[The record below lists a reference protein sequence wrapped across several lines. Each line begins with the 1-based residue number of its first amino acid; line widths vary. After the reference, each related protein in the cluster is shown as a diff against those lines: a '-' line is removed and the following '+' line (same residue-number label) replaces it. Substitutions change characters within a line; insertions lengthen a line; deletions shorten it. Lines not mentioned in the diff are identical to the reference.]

1 MSQAP
6 LVLVDGSSYLYR
18 AFHAMPP
25 LTTSKGLPSGAVKG
39 VLNMLKSLG
48 RQYPDSPIAVVFD
61 AKGGTFRDVLF
72 AQYKA
77 NRPSMPDELRVQ
89 IEPLHA
95 SVRALGFPLLCVEG
109 VEADDVIGTLARKSA
124 AQGCP
129 VVISTGDKDMAQLV
143 CPHVTLV
150 NTMTGSV
157 YDVEGVRTKF
167 GVGPELIID
176 FLALMGDKSDN
187 IPGVPGVGEKTA
199 VGLLLG
205 IGGGLDMIYA
215 NLDKV
220 AGLPI
225 RGAKTL
231 AGKLAENRD
240 MAYLSYE
247 LATIKLDVPLELR
260 FDQLLPG
267 PVDHAALL
275 DLYAQLEFKSWRDE
289 ILRQSKIA
297 GAEAIRGG
305 LFDSPALPAADIFN
319 PAADPAADNVAASS
333 ADDANVADY
342 SALASGADD
351 SGVVDSNALVSSSAE
366 ANAAMSNGVVC
377 SEADS
382 NAADAHT
389 TMPTPA
395 GAGAESADGIAS
407 AVSTVDDEAQPAAA
421 QYETILDQARFEVWL
436 DKLRQAELFAFDTET
451 TGLDAQ
457 QAQLVGVSFA
467 VKAHEAAYIPLT
479 HSYMGVPAQLDRDS
493 VLRALQP
500 LLEDPRKAKVGQNA
514 KYDINILANCAIGG
528 DPQQGI
534 QVQGVAFDSML
545 ESYVLDSVATR
556 HNMDALALK
565 YLDYTTVSFEQIAGK
580 GAKQLSFDQIA
591 LEQAGPYAAED
602 ADVTLR
608 LHQALWPRLQA
619 VPNLGKVLTEIEMP
633 LVPVLAR
640 IERQGALVDAKLLGE
655 HSQELGEKLV
665 ALEREAF
672 AIAGEEF
679 NLGSPKQLGV
689 ILYEKLGLPIISKTA
704 KGQAST
710 AEAVLAELAEKDF
723 ELPKVLMQYRSLSK
737 LKSTYT
743 DRLPEQINPRTGRI
757 HTSYQQAV
765 AATGRL
771 SSSDPNLQNIPIR
784 SAEGRRIRQAF
795 IAPPGYQLLAAD
807 YSQIELRIMAH
818 LAQDEG
824 LLYAFEHNLDVHRA
838 TAAEVF
844 GVELEAVTTEQRRS
858 AKAINFG
865 LIYGMS
871 AFGLA
876 KQIGVDRKQSQAYI
890 DRYFARYPGVLS
902 YMERTREQ
910 ASEQGYVETLFG
922 RRLYLPQIH
931 SKSQG
936 LRKGAERT
944 AINAPMQGTAADIIK
959 RAMVAVDN
967 WLSESGLDARV
978 ILQVHDEL
986 VLEVRT
992 DLIEQVREQVRACM
1006 SGAASLSVP
1015 LLVEVG
1021 VGANWD
1027 EAH

>member
-1 MSQAP
+1 MPQPLHLAIVARYIFPLSVHNGPSNRLIPRMSQTP

-18 AFHAMPP
+18 AFHALPP
-25 LTTSKGLPSGAVKG
+25 LTTSKGLPTGAVKG
-39 VLNMLKSLG
+39 VLNMLKSL
-48 RQYPDSPIAVVFD
+48 RKQYPDSPFAVVFD
-61 AKGGTFRDVLF
+61 AKGGTFRDELF
-72 AQYKA
+72 ADYKA
-77 NRPSMPDELRVQ
+77 NRPSMPDDLRVQ

-95 SVRALGFPLLCVEG
+95 SVRALGYPLLCVEG
-109 VEADDVIGTLARKSA
+109 VEADDVIGTLARQCA
-124 AQGCP
+124 AEGRD

-150 NTMTGSV
+150 NTMSGSV
-157 YDVEGVRTKF
+157 YDIDGVKEKF

-176 FLALMGDKSDN
+176 YLALMGDKVDN

-199 VGLLLG
+199 VGLLVG
-205 IGGGLDMIYA
+205 VGGGLDVLYA

-220 AGLPI
+220 PELPI
-225 RGAKTL
+225 RGAKAL
-231 AGKLAENRD
+231 PAKLLEHKE
-240 MAYLSYE
+240 MAFLSYQ
-247 LATIKLDVPLELR
+247 LATIKLDVPLDIQIESLH
-260 FDQLLPG
+260 PG
-267 PVDHAALL
+267 AQDRAALAE
-275 DLYAQLEFKSWRDE
+275 LYTLLEFKTGLDELARDT
-289 ILRQSKIA
+289 KAANIA
-297 GAEAIRGG
+297 VIRSGG
-305 LFDSPALPAADIFN
+305 LFDEPAVPVAAADSVEEAAPALAAEVN
-319 PAADPAADNVAASS
+319 
-333 ADDANVADY
+333 
-342 SALASGADD
+342 
-351 SGVVDSNALVSSSAE
+351 
-366 ANAAMSNGVVC
+366 
-377 SEADS
+377 
-382 NAADAHT
+382 
-389 TMPTPA
+389 
-395 GAGAESADGIAS
+395 
-407 AVSTVDDEAQPAAA
+407 
-421 QYETILDQARFEVWL
+421 YETVLDAERFAVWL
-436 DKLRQAELFAFDTET
+436 EKLHKAELFAFDTET

-457 QAQLVGVSFA
+457 QAQLVGISLA
-467 VKAHEAAYIPLT
+467 VQANEAAYIPLT
-479 HSYMGVPAQLDRDS
+479 HSYMGVPAQLDRDT
-493 VLRALQP
+493 VLLALKP
-500 LLEDPRKAKVGQNA
+500 IFEDASKAKVGQHA

-528 DPQQGI
+528 DLQNGI
-534 QVQGVAFDSML
+534 QVRGLAFDSML

-565 YLDYTTVSFEQIAGK
+565 YLDHTTISFEEIAGK
-580 GAKQLSFDQIA
+580 GAKQLTFDQIA

-602 ADVTLR
+602 ADITLR
-608 LHQALWPRLQA
+608 LHQTLWPKLQA
-619 VPNLGKVLTEIEMP
+619 VPGLAKVLSEIEMP

-640 IERQGALVDAKLLGE
+640 IERQGALVDANLLGIQ
-655 HSQELGEKLV
+655 SNELGEKMV
-665 ALEREAF
+665 QLEREAF

-689 ILYEKLGLPIISKTA
+689 ILYEKLGLPVLSKTA

-710 AEAVLAELAEKDF
+710 AEAVLAELAEQDYP
-723 ELPKVLMQYRSLSK
+723 LPKVLMQYRTLSK

-757 HTSYQQAV
+757 HTSYHQAV
-765 AATGRL
+765 TATGRL
-771 SSSDPNLQNIPIR
+771 SSTDPNLQNIPIR

-795 IAPPGYQLLAAD
+795 IAPPGYKLLAAD

-824 LLYAFEHNLDVHRA
+824 LLHAFRNNLDVHRA

-844 GVELEAVTTEQRRS
+844 GVELDQVTTDMRRK

-876 KQIGVDRKQSQAYI
+876 KQIGVDRKESQAYI
-890 DRYFARYPGVLS
+890 ERYFARYPGVLA

-922 RRLYLPQIH
+922 RRLYLPEIH
-931 SKSQG
+931 SKNAG

-959 RAMVAVDN
+959 RAMVKVDN
-967 WLSESGLDARV
+967 WLSESGLDAKV

-986 VLEVRT
+986 VLEVRE
-992 DLIEQVREQVRACM
+992 DLLETVSAEIRQCM
-1006 SGAASLSVP
+1006 SEAADLDVP

-1021 VGANWD
+1021 IGSNWD